1 MDRTVWGVAALGVAG
16 VAFAAFPVLRPYV
29 DGPQVW
35 AHPLWVP
42 AHLLGAL
49 GFALL
54 VPGFAAVWARLR
66 GTPGE
71 GPAWA
76 ALLLAGAGAAL
87 VLPYFGAESYGLA
100 ALSGPGSEAVAEAIR
115 MGPYAISTFGLGLL
129 AVAAAGVAVLVAARR
144 GGGGVPVT
152 GAAVVAAGLVLYLP
166 QFFGTPPLRIAHGVL
181 LGVGCLLLAA
191 GLRRSAV
198 DVRHAGTGA
207 DRAAGD
213 AHRV

>member
-1 MDRTVWGVAALGVAG
+1 MDRTGWGAAALGVAG

-49 GFALL
+49 GFTLL
-54 VPGFAAVWARLR
+54 VPGLAAVWARLR

-144 GGGGVPVT
+144 GGGVPVA

-181 LGVGCLLLAA
+181 LAVGCLLLAA